1 MYCVLKFKQNSKY
14 LQTQF
19 SFKVRFRDEAQSS
32 SSSGKITGA
41 APAACLGT
49 VFYMDRGSNTLGHY
63 KEKRSEH
70 YNDIRWLSSFS
81 ILLQKLNHILLLQC
95 NEKTELFV
103 LSCVVTICS
112 RGHSCLSGF
121 ISNIVNMPLTQCHI
135 SHWYTV
141 LALFFTRSPHYS
153 CSFCHVTISKKKNFS

>member
-1 MYCVLKFKQNSKY
+1 MKLKAAQAQVRSQVLH
-14 LQTQF
+14 LLLVWEP
-19 SFKVRFRDEAQSS
+19 SFTWTED
-32 SSSGKITGA
+32 
-41 APAACLGT
+41 
-49 VFYMDRGSNTLGHY
+49 TLGHY

-121 ISNIVNMPLTQCHI
+121 ISNIVKMPLTQCHI

>member
-1 MYCVLKFKQNSKY
+1 MRLKAGQAQVRSQVLH
-14 LQTQF
+14 LLLVWEP
-19 SFKVRFRDEAQSS
+19 SFTWTED
-32 SSSGKITGA
+32 
-41 APAACLGT
+41 
-49 VFYMDRGSNTLGHY
+49 TLGHY

-112 RGHSCLSGF
+112 RGHSCPSGF
-121 ISNIVNMPLTQCHI
+121 ISNIVKMPLTQCHI